1 MTPRPIMPIDSDE
14 VAALKARI
22 KELEARV
29 ERDTDKALER
39 LTAPRISDDGFWC
52 VNCGCYSISRH
63 PQDFRFQHRV
73 RPMTEF
79 RREALIDIQRYVDHL
94 REAVEAKRIN
104 ESSIYR
110 LVEGYLDQ
118 PGYYP
123 QERVQLL
130 AELQARGFPH
140 SRDALALWRF
150 AEGPEE

>member
-1 MTPRPIMPIDSDE
+1 
-14 VAALKARI
+14 
-22 KELEARV
+22 
-29 ERDTDKALER
+29 
-39 LTAPRISDDGFWC
+39 
-52 VNCGCYSISRH
+52 
-63 PQDFRFQHRV
+63 
-73 RPMTEF
+73 MTEV

-94 REAVEAKRIN
+94 REAVESKRIN

-150 AEGPEE
+150 DEGAPQ

>member
-1 MTPRPIMPIDSDE
+1 VTEADE
-14 VAALKARI
+14 S
-22 KELEARV
+22 
-29 ERDTDKALER
+29 LER
-39 LTAPRISDDGFWC
+39 LTTPRISDDGFWC

-63 PQDFRFQHRV
+63 PQDFRLQHRA

-94 REAVEAKRIN
+94 REAVESKRIN

-150 AEGPEE
+150 DEGAPQ